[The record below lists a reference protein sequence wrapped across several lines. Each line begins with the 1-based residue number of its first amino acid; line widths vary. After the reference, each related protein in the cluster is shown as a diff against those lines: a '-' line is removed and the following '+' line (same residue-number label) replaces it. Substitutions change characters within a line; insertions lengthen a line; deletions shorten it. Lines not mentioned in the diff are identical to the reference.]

1 MLKPSFT
8 QVIVLCGLLA
18 VAVPASGEDRIA
30 TSMPKPLT
38 VSDIDHSLSD
48 LGVKEHDLQQQ
59 LQRAKQQ
66 ADELHLRSIVR
77 GRAYVRLARAGLLP
91 VSGGFDALVQHATR
105 LERLRRA
112 LVRDLD
118 QETANAKL
126 RRTLAEKLGALKDTN
141 AVLGRERGS
150 LERSQVAIAAAEE
163 REEAFRRAFMGAS
176 WNPTPHTAVYAA
188 DLDGTGNGVGGT
200 LPEGGITALKGRLPF
215 PIAGRAEV
223 RRVARSARRGPG
235 LEMMTHLGAAVR
247 AIYPGRVAFADSYG
261 DYGKTVIVDHGAR
274 HYTVNANLSEL
285 GVAVGDEVAFG
296 QRLGSVASA
305 TDATAK
311 GTGAAG
317 VLYFELRVG
326 GDIRD
331 PSDWFGL

>member
-1 MLKPSFT
+1 
-8 QVIVLCGLLA
+8 
-18 VAVPASGEDRIA
+18 
-30 TSMPKPLT
+30 
-38 VSDIDHSLSD
+38 
-48 LGVKEHDLQQQ
+48 
-59 LQRAKQQ
+59 
-66 ADELHLRSIVR
+66 
-77 GRAYVRLARAGLLP
+77 LLP

-112 LVRDLD
+112 LLRDLQ
-118 QETANAKL
+118 QETSNARL
-126 RRTLAEKLGALKDTN
+126 RQELAHKLGALKDTN
-141 AVLGRERGS
+141 EALGRERGS
-150 LERSQVAIAAAEE
+150 FARSQVAIAAAEE

-188 DLDGTGNGVGGT
+188 ELDGTAGT
-200 LPEGGITALKGRLPF
+200 LPAGGIAALKGRLPF

-223 RRVARSARRGPG
+223 RHVGRSARRGPG

-274 HYTVNANLSEL
+274 HYTVSANLSDIS
-285 GVAVGDEVAFG
+285 VAVGEEVAFG

-305 TDATAK
+305 GDSAGK
-311 GTGAAG
+311 GSEAPG
-317 VLYFELRVG
+317 VLYFELREG
-326 GDIRD
+326 GETRD

>member
-8 QVIVLCGLLA
+8 QLVVLCGLFA
-18 VAVPASGEDRIA
+18 VAAPASGEDRTA

-48 LGVKEHDLQQQ
+48 LGVREQDLQQQ

-141 AVLGRERGS
+141 AALGRERGS

-188 DLDGTGNGVGGT
+188 ELDGVGGT

-223 RRVARSARRGPG
+223 RHVARSARRGPG

-261 DYGKTVIVDHGAR
+261 DYGQTVIIDHGAR
-274 HYTVNANLSEL
+274 HYTVNANLSEI
-285 GVAVGDEVAFG
+285 GVTVGDEVAFG

-326 GDIRD
+326 GETRD

>member
-1 MLKPSFT
+1 MRRPSLA
-8 QVIVLCGLLA
+8 QLGVLCGLLA
-18 VAVPASGEDRIA
+18 VAVPASGEDRVA
-30 TSMPKPLT
+30 TSMAKPLT
-38 VSDIDHSLSD
+38 ASDIDHSLAD
-48 LGVKEHDLQQQ
+48 LGVREQDLQQQ

-66 ADELHLRSIVR
+66 ADELHLRSIAR

-112 LVRDLD
+112 LLRDLD
-118 QETANAKL
+118 QETANARL
-126 RRTLAEKLGALKDTN
+126 RRALAQKLGALKDTN
-141 AVLGRERGS
+141 AALGRERGS
-150 LERSQVAIAAAEE
+150 LARSQVAIAAAEE

-176 WNPTPHTAVYAA
+176 WNPTPHTAVYGA
-188 DLDGTGNGVGGT
+188 DLEGVGNELSGT
-200 LPEGGITALKGRLPF
+200 LPEGGIAALKGRLPF

-261 DYGKTVIVDHGAR
+261 DYGQTVIIDHGAR
-274 HYTVNANLSEL
+274 HYSVSANLSEIS
-285 GVAVGDEVAFG
+285 VTVGDEVAFG

-305 TDATAK
+305 TDSTAK
-311 GTGAAG
+311 GSGAAG
-317 VLYFELRVG
+317 VLYFELRQG
-326 GDIRD
+326 GETRD